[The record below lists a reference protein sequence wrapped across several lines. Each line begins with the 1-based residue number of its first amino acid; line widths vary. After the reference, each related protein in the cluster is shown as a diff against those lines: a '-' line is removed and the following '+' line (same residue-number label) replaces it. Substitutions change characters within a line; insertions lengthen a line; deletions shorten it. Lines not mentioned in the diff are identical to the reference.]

1 MSFKKHISDQ
11 NLEAE
16 LKAYSDEFTRL
27 YLPSVSINSVIFSF
41 HNDMLNVLL
50 LRFSDTQYYMLPGGF
65 ILKNENLD
73 EASLRILQESTGLQN
88 IYLEQFYTSGDTNR
102 KNEDIVRETFRKLE
116 VKIPE
121 NSWMNQRS
129 VSVCYYALIDE
140 TKFNPKIT
148 EFFVTEFKW
157 VDIQRLPQLLYD
169 HRFIIQKAISSLQND
184 LDRKLIA
191 HNLLNE
197 TFTMGELQKL
207 YEAVFQKKFLR
218 NNFQRKMLSLNILDR
233 LEKRYN
239 GESHKAPYLYKFR
252 SAF

>member
-1 MSFKKHISDQ
+1 MSFIKHIPNE

-16 LKAYSDEFTRL
+16 LTAYSDEFTRL

-73 EASLRILQESTGLQN
+73 DASLRILQESTGLHN

-102 KNEDIVRETFRKLE
+102 KNEDIVRETFSKKGI
-116 VKIPE
+116 KIPE

-148 EFFVTEFKW
+148 EFFITGFKW
-157 VDIQRLPQLLYD
+157 VDIQKLPQLLYD
-169 HRFIIQKAISSLQND
+169 HRLIIEKAIISLQND

-207 YEAVFQKKFLR
+207 YEAVFHRKFMR

-233 LEKRYN
+233 MEKRYN
-239 GESHKAPYLYKFR
+239 GESHKAPYLYKFK
-252 SAF
+252 